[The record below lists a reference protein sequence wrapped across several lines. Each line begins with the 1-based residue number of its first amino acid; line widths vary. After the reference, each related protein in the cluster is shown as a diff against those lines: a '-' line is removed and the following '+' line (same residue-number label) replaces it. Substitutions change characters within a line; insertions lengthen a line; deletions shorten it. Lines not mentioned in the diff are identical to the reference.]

1 MAKEYAYYIEGNKIG
16 IVEQDTTFNNN
27 LDSREFGPGVVRNFW
42 KSPQSAVTDGLEVK
56 YAYSPDY
63 FIVDK
68 ATAVDT
74 NITKYKASGD
84 NFLMIK
90 DAASVD
96 NQDYTTAPQSLS
108 VGNYIVL
115 KDADK
120 FNGLHKIS
128 AITSDGYTNN
138 ALTLETKY
146 TGTTSWTSISPKL
159 YYNID
164 ILNDESDTIDIPSY
178 LQLALVNYVK
188 SRIAEDKLDLKA
200 KEYFLK
206 EFRKI
211 VERFETTRIKGARM
225 ASSGSH
231 AIR

>member
-1 MAKEYAYYIEGNKIG
+1 MAKEYAYYIEGNKIA

-42 KSPQSAVTDGLEVK
+42 KSPQSAVTDGLEIK

-68 ATAVDT
+68 DT
-74 NITKYKASGD
+74 SFDVNITKYKSSSD
-84 NFLMIK
+84 NFLMIQ
-90 DAASVD
+90 D
-96 NQDYTTAPQSLS
+96 NTSTHEDYTTAPQSLS
-108 VGNYIVL
+108 VGSYIVL
-115 KDADK
+115 KDADR
-120 FNGLHKIS
+120 FNGLHKVKT
-128 AITSDGYTNN
+128 ITSDTGTNN
-138 ALTLETKY
+138 VLTLETKY
-146 TGTTSWTSISPKL
+146 TGTSAWRSLSPKL

-188 SRIAEDKLDLKA
+188 SRIAEDKLDVKA

-211 VERFETTRIKGARM
+211 VEKFETTRIKGARM
-225 ASSGSH
+225 ASPGSH

>member
-1 MAKEYAYYIEGNKIG
+1 MAKEYAYYIEGNKIA

-42 KSPQSAVTDGLEVK
+42 KSPQSTVADALEVK
-56 YAYSPDY
+56 YSFSPNY

-74 NITKYKASGD
+74 NITKYKASAD

-90 DAASVD
+90 DDTDS
-96 NQDYTTAPQSLS
+96 DYQNYATAPQSLS
-108 VGNYIVL
+108 VGSYIVL

-128 AITSDGYTNN
+128 AITSESGTNN
-138 ALTLETKY
+138 VLTLETKY
-146 TGTTSWTSISPKL
+146 TGTTSWTAISPKL

-164 ILNDESDTIDIPSY
+164 VLNDESDTIDIPSY

-188 SRIAEDKLDLKA
+188 SRLAEDNLDIQA

-211 VERFETTRIKGARM
+211 VEKYESTRIKGARM
-225 ASSGSH
+225 ASPGSH

>member
-1 MAKEYAYYIEGNKIG
+1 MAKEYAYYIEGNKIA

-27 LDSREFGPGVVRNFW
+27 LDSSEVGPGVVGNFW
-42 KSPQSAVTDGLEVK
+42 KSPQSKVTRGLEIK

-63 FIVDK
+63 FIVNK
-68 ATAVDT
+68 TIAVDT

-84 NFLMIK
+84 NFLMLQ
-90 DAASVD
+90 DDTAGD
-96 NQDYTTAPQSLS
+96 YQDYTTVPQSLS
-108 VGNYIVL
+108 VGSYIVL
-115 KDADK
+115 KDADR
-120 FNGLHKIS
+120 FNGLHKVKT
-128 AITSDGYTNN
+128 ITSDTGTNN
-138 ALTLETKY
+138 VLTLETKY
-146 TGTTSWTSISPKL
+146 TGTSAWRSLSPKL

-188 SRIAEDKLDLKA
+188 SRIAEDKLDVKA

-211 VERFETTRIKGARM
+211 VEKFETTRIKGARM
-225 ASSGSH
+225 ASPGSH